1 MPVNENAP
9 PIDVRDITKRYD
21 QFIAVD
27 GISFVVGRGTVFG
40 LLGPNGAGKTTTIRM
55 IMNIIVPDSGSV
67 AIFGKTGG
75 DVAARSIGYLPEERG
90 LYRKMRVLDHLGFLG
105 EIRGLSREL
114 ARKRASDWL
123 ERLGLSSWR
132 QKKVE
137 ELSKGMQQKLQFVGC
152 VIHDPDILILDEPF
166 SGLDPVNTRVFKE
179 LLLELRDKGK
189 TLVLSTHV
197 MEQAER
203 LCDEI
208 GLIHRSKIVLSGSL
222 SEIKKRF
229 SGNRMIVRGRGDVER
244 LRQLSSVQDIAQ
256 QNGQMDLS
264 LRPDVSP
271 AEFIRQAS
279 TVYEIESVIPHE
291 ASLDE
296 IFIDVVGGVSAPA
309 PMEESA

>member
-1 MPVNENAP
+1 MTDSSL
-9 PIDVRDITKRYD
+9 PIDVREITKRYD
-21 QFIAVD
+21 QFLAVD
-27 GISFVVGRGTVFG
+27 GISFAVRPGTVFG

-67 AIFGKTGG
+67 SIFGKSGR

-105 EIRGLSREL
+105 EIRGLSRQV
-114 ARKRASDWL
+114 ARNRAADWL
-123 ERLGLSSWR
+123 ERLGLSSWQR
-132 QKKVE
+132 KKVE

-208 GLIHRSKIVLSGSL
+208 ALIHRAKIVLRGPL
-222 SEIKKRF
+222 TDIKKRF
-229 SGNRMIVRGRGDVER
+229 SGNRMLVRGRGDAER
-244 LRQLSSVQDIAQ
+244 LRALPSVQDLKQ
-256 QNGQMDLS
+256 ENGQIDLS
-264 LRPDVSP
+264 LRADASP
-271 AEFIRQAS
+271 AEFVRQSSA
-279 TVYEIESVIPHE
+279 VFEIESVIPHE

-309 PMEESA
+309 PMEETS